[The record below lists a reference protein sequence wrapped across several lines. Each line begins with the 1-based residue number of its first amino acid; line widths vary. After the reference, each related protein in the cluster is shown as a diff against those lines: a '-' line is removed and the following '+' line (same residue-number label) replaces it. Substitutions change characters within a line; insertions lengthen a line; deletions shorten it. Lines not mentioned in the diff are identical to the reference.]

1 MGFFQGDPL
10 PSVTTTTDK
19 KLSAPDY
26 YTDYL
31 TGLSKV
37 GQGALS
43 KTAAEGVAGYDP
55 LQTTGYGQYQTAAGA
70 YQPGLEAAGKTA
82 ADVAGGIDTSRIS
95 QLMDPYQQNVVN
107 EMARLSQQN
116 LQRNLLPTMK
126 AGFVGSGG
134 LGSQRYAGALGQALA
149 DVQSNL
155 TGQQYGALSSGYQ
168 NALKASLDEA
178 NLQNQAAQTQAK
190 VAEQEQTL
198 GLAGARALTGAGAE
212 RQKYEQSLLD
222 YPISNAANISQ
233 LLRNYQIPISS
244 SDKMVSPGQAG
255 NFGQSAFQNIGGILS
270 VIGAAGGANK
280 DNALGVGVNK
290 VYDYL
295 SNLFKTK
302 PSSSGTSSGETF
314 RFSEPIITKTDGG
327 TTYYW
332 GDD

>member
-10 PSVTTTTDK
+10 PSVTTTSEK

-31 TGLSKV
+31 SGLSKV
-37 GQGALS
+37 GQGALPR
-43 KTAAEGVAGYDP
+43 TAAEGVAGYDP
-55 LQTTGYGQYQTAAGA
+55 LQTAGYGQYQTAAGA

-126 AGFVGSGG
+126 AGFAGSGA

-149 DVQSNL
+149 DVQANL

-178 NLQNQAAQTQAK
+178 QLQNQAALTQAK
-190 VAEQEQTL
+190 IAEQEQTL

-222 YPISNAANISQ
+222 YPISNATNISQ
-233 LLRNYQIPISS
+233 LLRNYQVPISS
-244 SDKMVSPGQAG
+244 SEKTIAPGQAG
-255 NFGQSAFQNIGGILS
+255 QFGQSGFQNIGGILS
-270 VIGAAGGANK
+270 AIGAVGGANK
-280 DNALGVGVNK
+280 DNAFGAGVNTVIDK
-290 VYDYL
+290 IK
-295 SNLFKTK
+295 NLFKTT
-302 PSSSGTSSGETF
+302 PSSSGTSSGGGFTF
-314 RFSEPIITKTDGG
+314 VEPEIIKTDGG

-332 GDD
+332 GD